1 MAQTLDNQNKWDLS
15 LLNID
20 EKTFD
25 PIVYFQPLQA
35 ENAQFVNKWQ
45 NDTAYLSDP
54 QKLKEALDDL
64 ESIESKYDSG
74 GDAGYYF
81 ELRSSQEQDSPV
93 IKGFLNKIHEIAVKI
108 ENERQFFLINLSK
121 VPSDTQRVFLSSPV
135 LADHKHFLEM
145 LFRDARFILS
155 DKEERL
161 LNITSNPSYGNWVQM
176 TSDLIS
182 REERE
187 IPDETGKVSNQPVTQ
202 IIKLTNNPQK
212 EVRDKAASAYN
223 DILNKY
229 VDVAEAEM
237 NSIIQHKRSID
248 EVRGFTRPDESR
260 ILSDD
265 MEIETVDTLLNSVV
279 SRYDIS
285 RDFYIFKAKL
295 FGFSK
300 LAYHER
306 NLDYGYINKEK
317 YSYAFSVD
325 LVKTVFKNLDKD
337 FLNVYEDYLNSGRFD
352 VFPRKGKVY
361 GAFCSSGHL
370 KQPGYILLNHT
381 DLLTDITTIAHE
393 MGHAINNELI
403 RKSQSAFYFDTP
415 LSTAEVASTFME
427 DFVLEELEKT
437 ASDELKL
444 AILVKRLDEDVS
456 TIMRQVACYK
466 FEQDLHKAFAR
477 QGYVVKDEIA
487 KIFQK
492 NMSDY
497 MGEGVSMDPGSEN
510 WWVYWSHIRAFF
522 YVYSYAS
529 GLLISRSLQHQ
540 YKEDHSFM
548 NHIKEFLSAG
558 TSDSPYNI
566 FMKMGID
573 IKDQKFWLE
582 GLNQVSENL
591 AKAKNLAVKLGK
603 I

>member
-15 LLNID
+15 LLNIN

-25 PIVYFQPLQA
+25 PLVYFQPLQT
-35 ENAQFVNKWQ
+35 ENTLFVNKWKDDQ
-45 NDTAYLSDP
+45 TYLSDP
-54 QKLKEALDDL
+54 YKLKEALDEL
-64 ESIESKYDSG
+64 ENIESRYDSG

-81 ELRSSQEQDSPV
+81 ELRSAQEQDSSV
-93 IKGFLNKIHEIAVKI
+93 IKGFLNQIHEFAVKI

-121 VPSDTQRVFLSSPV
+121 ISPDNQNIFLNSPI
-135 LADHKHFLEM
+135 LKKHKHFLET

-155 DKEERL
+155 DKEEQL
-161 LNITSNPSYGNWVQM
+161 LNITSNSSYGNWVQM

-202 IIKLTNNPQK
+202 IIKLTNSPNK
-212 EVRDKAASAYN
+212 KVRDQAAKAYN
-223 DILNKY
+223 DILKKY

-248 EVRGFTRPDESR
+248 KVRGFTRPDESR
-260 ILSDD
+260 IISDD
-265 MEIETVDTLLNSVV
+265 MELATVDTLLDSVV

-285 RDFYIFKAKL
+285 KDFYKFKAKL

-306 NLDYGYINKEK
+306 NLDYGRINKEK
-317 YSYAFSVD
+317 YTYEYSVN
-325 LVKTVFKNLDKD
+325 LVKTVFKNLDAEFMD
-337 FLNVYEDYLNSGRFD
+337 IYECYLNNGRFD
-352 VFPRKGKVY
+352 VFPRKGKVF

-370 KQPGYILLNHT
+370 EQPGYILLNHT
-381 DLLTDITTIAHE
+381 DLLTDVTTIAHE

-444 AILVKRLDEDVS
+444 AILIKRLDEDVS

-466 FEQDLHKAFAR
+466 FEQDLHNAFAQ
-477 QGYVVKDEIA
+477 QGYVVKDEIS
-487 KIFQK
+487 KLFQK
-492 NMSDY
+492 NMADY
-497 MGEGVSMDPGSEN
+497 MGEGVSMDAGSEN
-510 WWVYWSHIRAFF
+510 WWVYWSHIRSFF

-529 GLLISRSLQHQ
+529 GLLISRSLQHK

-573 IKDQKFWLE
+573 IKDGKFWFD

-591 AKAKNLAVKLGK
+591 SKAKNLATKLGK